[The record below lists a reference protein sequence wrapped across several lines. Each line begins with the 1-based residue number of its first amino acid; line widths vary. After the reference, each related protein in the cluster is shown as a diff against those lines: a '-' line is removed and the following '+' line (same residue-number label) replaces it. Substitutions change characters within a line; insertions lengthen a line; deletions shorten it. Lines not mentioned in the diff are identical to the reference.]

1 MKEICTLINISN
13 NFIIRLLT
21 TLDSDIRRDIFIGVT
36 GLMIAII
43 IFIAEI
49 ISNKDHD
56 LKKRVILNKT
66 KIISNMKFC
75 IIVFFLF
82 LIASL
87 VESPYKIPKEASGF
101 NCPFLYII
109 NQIALNIMI
118 LIFLYRTFKMF
129 KIAVKLNINK
139 EYFSEEI
146 DKYVCDRTV
155 QIEREATEKSL
166 KNIKES
172 KKQFENYIKKNNIL
186 SNNIFILGFSEHNY
200 LPIYAKKKGIIK
212 SYDYKK
218 IDIIIENI
226 NNNSVENLKEYI
238 STDNPVFIFAK
249 QVGDN
254 LERNNIV
261 GYCLKGYK
269 EYFKEFS
276 ECIILDQNSL
286 YLDDEVKLINTDM
299 FAMTNNDFH
308 ELSYYDENNKLFNY
322 INHLY
327 SNNLYGIK
335 EYAISQL
342 SETARKFYK
351 NKFKNSKYVSFL
363 SNILSLAYNNDDFMC
378 YQKVSGLIYFLYYQ
392 QLQITGADI
401 KQVAYDFS
409 NQYFK
414 FNYFSVNKGEDT
426 RYYDQL
432 MANLLKFICGLIK
445 EKRFD
450 AIPVVFKNVL
460 LEQTSFL
467 DEEINQKEI
476 INFQFACGIIY
487 SLILYTNAN
496 KVNEQDREII
506 IKIIDWSRSYFVN
519 IYNAWEIIINF
530 RTYFNTSSSV
540 QRVYNHFDLDF
551 VDHKYSSSWSSWS
564 MDEKLILREFL
575 CTYKIFYIDKDNI
588 DFEKITKN
596 DKFYFEQLL
605 ETFKKNEKTKLEKY
619 LKLDFE
625 NIYEDSL
632 LVAISYAEQK
642 EKEYFK
648 QNKLDKE
655 KVDTLKKIIIEEIY
669 QNNNLESY
677 LCNNEKIEN
686 CDKKLKRVVGINQ
699 LLPRKV
705 FFKEIGGYESIAK
718 QFGSAFKKRQKEEFI
733 KKIEDVSEAV
743 NEDINSLLNHLENL
757 ENYVL
762 ITNNISCRHIKNY
775 DRKHNNITINNKKID
790 VLILPETSN
799 MYLIEKQYLPILQY
813 CSFDENFSQQYI
825 EDAGLYYEFNDC
837 SANETLRNELI
848 KNTRWLAEKGD
859 VYEQHE
865 YLKQQCQIRIFLA
878 FRYQKVKNS
887 KALKITIDPESNI

>member
-1 MKEICTLINISN
+1 
-13 NFIIRLLT
+13 
-21 TLDSDIRRDIFIGVT
+21 
-36 GLMIAII
+36 MIAII

-49 ISNKDHD
+49 ISNKDYD
-56 LKKRVILNKT
+56 LEKRVILNKT

-186 SNNIFILGFSEHNY
+186 SNNIFISGFSEHNY

-378 YQKVSGLIYFLYYQ
+378 YQEVSGLIYFLYYQ

-445 EKRFD
+445 EK
-450 AIPVVFKNVL
+450 
-460 LEQTSFL
+460 
-467 DEEINQKEI
+467 
-476 INFQFACGIIY
+476 
-487 SLILYTNAN
+487 
-496 KVNEQDREII
+496 
-506 IKIIDWSRSYFVN
+506 KI
-519 IYNAWEIIINF
+519 
-530 RTYFNTSSSV
+530 
-540 QRVYNHFDLDF
+540 
-551 VDHKYSSSWSSWS
+551 
-564 MDEKLILREFL
+564 
-575 CTYKIFYIDKDNI
+575 
-588 DFEKITKN
+588 
-596 DKFYFEQLL
+596 
-605 ETFKKNEKTKLEKY
+605 
-619 LKLDFE
+619 
-625 NIYEDSL
+625 
-632 LVAISYAEQK
+632 
-642 EKEYFK
+642 
-648 QNKLDKE
+648 
-655 KVDTLKKIIIEEIY
+655 
-669 QNNNLESY
+669 
-677 LCNNEKIEN
+677 
-686 CDKKLKRVVGINQ
+686 
-699 LLPRKV
+699 
-705 FFKEIGGYESIAK
+705 
-718 QFGSAFKKRQKEEFI
+718 
-733 KKIEDVSEAV
+733 
-743 NEDINSLLNHLENL
+743 
-757 ENYVL
+757 
-762 ITNNISCRHIKNY
+762 
-775 DRKHNNITINNKKID
+775 
-790 VLILPETSN
+790 
-799 MYLIEKQYLPILQY
+799 
-813 CSFDENFSQQYI
+813 
-825 EDAGLYYEFNDC
+825 
-837 SANETLRNELI
+837 
-848 KNTRWLAEKGD
+848 
-859 VYEQHE
+859 
-865 YLKQQCQIRIFLA
+865 
-878 FRYQKVKNS
+878 
-887 KALKITIDPESNI
+887 

>member
-1 MKEICTLINISN
+1 MKVIFTFINTSYD
-13 NFIIRLLT
+13 FVTRLLT

-49 ISNKDHD
+49 ISNKDYD
-56 LKKRVILNKT
+56 LEKRVILNKT
-66 KIISNMKFC
+66 EIISNMKFC

-87 VESPYKIPKEASGF
+87 VESPCKISKEVSGF

-129 KIAVKLNINK
+129 KIAVKLNTNK
-139 EYFSEEI
+139 EYFSEEV
-146 DKYVCDRTV
+146 DKYVCDRTIK
-155 QIEREATEKSL
+155 IEREATDKSL
-166 KNIKES
+166 ENIKEA
-172 KKQFENYIKKNNIL
+172 KKQFENYLKKNNIL
-186 SNNIFILGFSEHNY
+186 SNNIFISGFSENNY

-218 IDIIIENI
+218 IDIILENI

-238 STDNPVFIFAK
+238 STDNPIFIFAK

-254 LERNNIV
+254 IEKNNVV

-269 EYFKEFS
+269 EYLKEFS
-276 ECIILDQNSL
+276 ECIIFDQNSL

-308 ELSYYDENNKLFNY
+308 ETLYYDENNKLFNY

-335 EYAISQL
+335 ENVISQL

-351 NKFKNSKYVSFL
+351 SELKNSKYVSFL
-363 SNILSLAYNNDDFMC
+363 SNILSLAYNNDDFLC
-378 YQKVSGLIYFLYYQ
+378 YQEVSELIYFLYYQ
-392 QLQITGADI
+392 QLQIPGVDI

-414 FNYFSVNKGEDT
+414 FNYFSVNKDEDT

-432 MANLLKFICGLIK
+432 MANLLKFICSLIR

-450 AIPVVFKNVL
+450 AIPVVIKNIL
-460 LEQTSFL
+460 LESPVSL
-467 DEEINQKEI
+467 DEEFNTKEI
-476 INFQFACGIIY
+476 INFQFGCGIIY
-487 SLILYTNAN
+487 MLILYTNAN
-496 KVNEQDREII
+496 QVDKQDKEILT
-506 IKIIDWSRSYFVN
+506 KIINWSRSYFVN
-519 IYNAWEIIINF
+519 IYNSWEIIINF
-530 RTYFNTSSSV
+530 RTYFNTPSAV

-551 VDHKYSSSWSSWS
+551 VDHKYLSSWSCWNI
-564 MDEKLILREFL
+564 DEKLILREFL
-575 CTYKIFYIDKDNI
+575 CAYKISYIDKDNI
-588 DFEKITKN
+588 NFEKITKN

-605 ETFKKNEKTKLEKY
+605 ETFRNRKKMQLEEK
-619 LKLDFE
+619 LKLDFK

-632 LVAISYAEQK
+632 SIAISYADQK

-648 QNKLDKE
+648 QNELDKE
-655 KVDTLKKIIIEEIY
+655 KVGAFKEIIVKEIY

-705 FFKEIGGYESIAK
+705 FFKGIGGYESIAK

-733 KKIEDVSEAV
+733 KKIEDVSETV
-743 NEDINSLLNHLENL
+743 NKDINSLLNHLENI

-762 ITNNISCRHIKNY
+762 ITNNFNCRHIKNY

-799 MYLIEKQYLPILQY
+799 MYLIKKKYLPILQY

-859 VYEQHE
+859 VYEQQE
-865 YLKQQCQIRIFLA
+865 YLKQQCQIRIFLS
-878 FRYQKVKNS
+878 FRYKKVKSS
-887 KALKITIDPESNI
+887 KALKFTISDE